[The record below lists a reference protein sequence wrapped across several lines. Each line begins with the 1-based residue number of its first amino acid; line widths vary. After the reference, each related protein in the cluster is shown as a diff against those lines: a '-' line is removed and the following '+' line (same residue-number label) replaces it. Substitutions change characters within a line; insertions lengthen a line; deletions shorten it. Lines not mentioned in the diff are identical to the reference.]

1 MQAEALEDLIRQ
13 HGEAARSYEHDAVQI
28 GETYMIQNF
37 GFDVSMQTA
46 LDELLEHRRLE
57 NYGLVDVRVFAIP
70 EGFTLFPGKEITE
83 AEEEEYAAIDD
94 LVQLCQE
101 LYPDDYPYYS
111 LPEWWT
117 EADVRKASQIMDA
130 LDFAIHM
137 QRAFRLKEE
146 EEETLKTWLGAI
158 QSQIGDEITRY
169 DLEDNNNENCAFYPI
184 IFVGDRC
191 LILVAWRVAL

>member
-1 MQAEALEDLIRQ
+1 MRTEELEDLIRQ

-46 LDELLEHRRLE
+46 LDELLDPRRLE
-57 NYGLVDVRVFAIP
+57 SYGLIDARVFAIP
-70 EGFTLFPGKEITE
+70 EGFTLFRDKEITE
-83 AEEEEYAAIDD
+83 AEEEENAAIDD
-94 LVQLCQE
+94 LVQFCQA

-117 EADVRKASQIMDA
+117 EADVRKASQTMDA
-130 LDFAIHM
+130 LDFALRM
-137 QRAFRLKEE
+137 QRAFRLEEE
-146 EEETLKTWLGAI
+146 EEETLDAWLRAI
-158 QSQIGDEITRY
+158 QPQIGEEITCY
-169 DLEDNNNENCAFYPI
+169 PLEDENNENCAFYPI